1 MMRADRRSENRTGSE
16 FRIVRYVSGRGRQK
30 MKAVGRIFAL
40 AGSKSRAIDIRE
52 TRAVT
57 A

>member
-1 MMRADRRSENRTGSE
+1 MRADRRSKNRTGSE
-16 FRIVRYVSGRGRQK
+16 LRIVRYVSGRGRQK

-40 AGSKSRAIDIRE
+40 AGSKPRAIDIRE
-52 TRAVT
+52 TRAVI